1 MSERHQPLLRAAL
14 CLGLGLG
21 AWACDKDGASSK
33 DPGADRTSA
42 LEDLEPDDGSAKTP
56 SAKDATAK
64 PAAQDLPKVQ
74 DRDPEEEK
82 RKMASSRQRSAQA
95 RKMLEQK
102 KFTEAVTNA
111 RAALKIH
118 EQNVDAMMVLGEVF
132 YREGKH
138 ELVVSVTTTALAV
151 DEKVRTPQDT
161 SAVYNLQGFALASL
175 GKDQMA
181 TQAFKKAAEA
191 DDKNAAAWNNLGTR
205 YLRAGDVGTAASCFE
220 YALELKPGF
229 AKAHLNHGAALR
241 AQGKLVEAEREIR
254 KALQLKQNYP
264 EAHFNLGVLYLDAQT
279 MGDMTTTKRLQT
291 AISSLERYKQLSGG
305 RATTEPL
312 ARGLGSKKRIAP
324 VSVERADDYIRL
336 AKKGIEREERNTKR
350 KAERAAKSAE
360 EADTPQSPGAADAA
374 ASDAGTEDG
383 DAAAPVKPGESPA
396 KPGEPVS
403 PEKPGGSP
411 STPAKPGGSP
421 SAPAKPGGSPQA
433 PAKPGGSLQPKPAP
447 GGSPKAPAEPGGSPQ
462 APAKPGG
469 SPEAPAKPGGSK
481 PPTDGPSAPA
491 KPSKPT
497 APATKPAQPAP
508 TKPAPAAPQKP
519 GVQKPG
525 NKSAMAGNP
534 LGRGDTNLGGGRA
547 EWVASPRR
555 PISRIVRVGDT
566 NLPGTTRFSTLSPHQ
581 IRGWT

>member
-1 MSERHQPLLRAAL
+1 MNTRHHLLRAVL
-14 CLGLGLG
+14 GLGLGLGLG
-21 AWACDKDGASSK
+21 ATACDKDGASTK
-33 DPGADRTSA
+33 DPRSDRTSA
-42 LEDLEPDDGSAKTP
+42 LEDMEPDDGSAKSP
-56 SAKDATAK
+56 SAKDGTAAK

-102 KFTEAVTNA
+102 KFSEAVTNA

-118 EQNVDAMMVLGEVF
+118 EQNVDAMMILAEVF

-151 DEKVRTPQDT
+151 DEKVRTPKDT

-205 YLRAGDVGTAASCFE
+205 YLRAGDVNTAASCFQ

-229 AKAHLNHGAALR
+229 AKAHLNYGAALR
-241 AQGKLVEAEREIR
+241 AQGKLPEAEKEIR
-254 KALQLKQNYP
+254 KALELQRNYP

-360 EADTPQSPGAADAA
+360 EASAPQSPGGADAA
-374 ASDAGTEDG
+374 DR
-383 DAAAPVKPGESPA
+383 
-396 KPGEPVS
+396 
-403 PEKPGGSP
+403 
-411 STPAKPGGSP
+411 
-421 SAPAKPGGSPQA
+421 
-433 PAKPGGSLQPKPAP
+433 
-447 GGSPKAPAEPGGSPQ
+447 
-462 APAKPGG
+462 
-469 SPEAPAKPGGSK
+469 
-481 PPTDGPSAPA
+481 
-491 KPSKPT
+491 
-497 APATKPAQPAP
+497 
-508 TKPAPAAPQKP
+508 
-519 GVQKPG
+519 
-525 NKSAMAGNP
+525 KS
-534 LGRGDTNLGGGRA
+534 
-547 EWVASPRR
+547 V
-555 PISRIVRVGDT
+555 V
-566 NLPGTTRFSTLSPHQ
+566 
-581 IRGWT
+581 